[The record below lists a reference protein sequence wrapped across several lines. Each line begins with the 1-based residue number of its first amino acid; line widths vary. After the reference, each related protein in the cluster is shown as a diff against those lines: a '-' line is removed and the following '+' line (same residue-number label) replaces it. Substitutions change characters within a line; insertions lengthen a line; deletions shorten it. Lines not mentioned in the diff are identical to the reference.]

1 MKTNVKRIEMDEQQK
16 RALSCLIRDKYYQ
29 GALCGVCATCQE
41 YELTEEPCECN
52 ASMDG
57 FKAFV
62 EQKKPVDCPAIR
74 YLANEHGIENGVD
87 LQEQF
92 GTDYLEA
99 ALLGKHQTKDEK

>member
-1 MKTNVKRIEMDEQQK
+1 MKTNVKRLEMDEQQK
-16 RALSCLIRDKYYQ
+16 RALNYLIHDKYYQ

-52 ASMDG
+52 VSMDG